1 MLILNRVRRVRRL
14 AKKVYHEDRVRR
26 HFECFAWRSVSQQ
39 FNIRTLVQEILI
51 NLMPPSQNQ
60 RKEMEIMR

>member
-39 FNIRTLVQEILI
+39 FNIRALVQEILI
-51 NLMPPSQNQ
+51 NLMPPLKTRG
-60 RKEMEIMR
+60 RKLR